1 MTDLKVEQ
9 AIENICE
16 LGCQKVSQVIED
28 LSTQQ
33 PSDLT
38 EAFNYFQ
45 RQAILNELNDI
56 MSVYDKPC
64 NLRN

>member
-1 MTDLKVEQ
+1 MTDIKVEQ

-16 LGCQKVSQVIED
+16 LGCQEVTKVIQE

-33 PSDLT
+33 SSDLT
-38 EAFNYFQ
+38 ESFNYFQ
-45 RQAILNELNDI
+45 RQAILNELNEI

-64 NLRN
+64 NLRY